1 MDGLCARALQGRH
14 RDDSDTAPLIG
25 AKRPHTQPPCTNNF
39 AVLVNQDVPHRW
51 FRQWGMTRETAYL
64 TDWYTMFATWENRLV
79 VLNLRNVRRIYGWP
93 KQWPGPEDARLFVI
107 EDPKWLGDGAPVPA
121 GEALAVQ
128 ADDVE
133 MVEFVSILPASSS
146 PKDAEDAQTGK
157 LSTETRDQRAAGAA
171 WEIHQSATETAQ

>member
-1 MDGLCARALQGRH
+1 M
-14 RDDSDTAPLIG
+14 
-25 AKRPHTQPPCTNNF
+25 
-39 AVLVNQDVPHRW
+39 
-51 FRQWGMTRETAYL
+51 
-64 TDWYTMFATWENRLV
+64 
-79 VLNLRNVRRIYGWP
+79 RIYGWP

-146 PKDAEDAQTGK
+146 PKDAEDA
-157 LSTETRDQRAAGAA
+157 
-171 WEIHQSATETAQ
+171 